1 MRDFTD
7 RTAFITGGAGGFGR
21 AFAKA
26 LLAEGAKVALA
37 DVDERALARAVEEL
51 QAPPG
56 RLLGLACDAS
66 DRSSLEQAAAEA
78 IRAFGRVHLVFNNAG
93 VGGRSA
99 GLEELTGP
107 DWEWVIRVNLMSV
120 AHGAAIF
127 LPHLR
132 AHGEG
137 GHFVNTASM
146 AGMLGQPQM
155 GPYSATKAAVVALSE
170 TLSHELKG
178 TNIGVSVLCPGFAK
192 TGIAD
197 DRPNP
202 LAPQAAQKVSKAGA
216 ERAAQVRLAVQT
228 GLDPAEVAARTLQRN
243 PRRRP
248 LYLHARRHAA
258 LARQAARPH
267 SRGLR
272 QGRSLRALGLRS
284 PAQPAAS
291 PPTMNPPPST
301 RARGSHEA

>member
-228 GLDPAEVAARTLQRN
+228 GLDPAEVAARTLQGIRDDDLYIFTHADM
-243 PRRRP
+243 RP
-248 LYLHARRHAA
+248 WLDKRLDRIRAA
-258 LARQAARPH
+258 YDKADRF
-267 SRGLR
+267 
-272 QGRSLRALGLRS
+272 ALLV
-284 PAQPAAS
+284 
-291 PPTMNPPPST
+291 
-301 RARGSHEA
+301 

>member
-1 MRDFTD
+1 MRDFQG

-26 LLAEGAKVALA
+26 LLAEGANVALA
-37 DVDERALARAVEEL
+37 DVDERALTRAVEDL
-51 QAPPG
+51 QAPPD
-56 RLLGLACDAS
+56 RVLGLVCDVSERRA
-66 DRSSLEQAAAEA
+66 LERAATEA
-78 IRAFGRVHLVFNNAG
+78 IQAFGRVHLVFNNAG
-93 VGGRSA
+93 IGGRSA
-99 GLEELTGP
+99 GLEELTAP
-107 DWEWVIRVNLMSV
+107 DWEWVIRVNLMTV
-120 AHGAAIF
+120 AHGVAIF

-137 GHFVNTASM
+137 GYFVNTASM

-170 TLSHELKG
+170 TLFLELKG

-202 LAPQAAQKVSKAGA
+202 LAPAAAQPVSKAAA

-228 GLDPAEVAARTLQRN
+228 GLDPAEVAARTMQGIRDDDLYIFTH
-243 PRRRP
+243 PDMRP
-248 LYLHARRHAA
+248 WLDKRLERIRAA
-258 LARQAARPH
+258 YDKAERFVR
-267 SRGLR
+267 
-272 QGRSLRALGLRS
+272 
-284 PAQPAAS
+284 
-291 PPTMNPPPST
+291 
-301 RARGSHEA
+301 